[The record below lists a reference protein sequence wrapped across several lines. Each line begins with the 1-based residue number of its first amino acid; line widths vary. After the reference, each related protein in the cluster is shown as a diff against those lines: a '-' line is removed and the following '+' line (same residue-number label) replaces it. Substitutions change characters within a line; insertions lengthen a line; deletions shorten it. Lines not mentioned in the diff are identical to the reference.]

1 LPVALRQ
8 RVCCRPLADAGVA
21 ERRLLGRAEGSKPL
35 DLVVSRAP
43 HRNRKREAKSGEAH
57 DARVAGAPIVGGEE
71 GQPLLPCEEHGSLG
85 LGREWLAKRTSRLL
99 NALHQPLLVVAAG
112 GDAFILAPAKQ
123 LLLGEVG
130 REGQAALVPVG
141 SRRLLL
147 ALLAGLAAG
156 RGAAEEEVHGL
167 DKRRPWEGPPVRSQ
181 RWQALLR
188 GARARAAVRR
198 ATSPPTA
205 VRARRVRRGCG
216 RRGGREAG
224 VDPWCVCG

>member
-99 NALHQPLLVVAAG
+99 NALNQPLLVVAAG
-112 GDAFILAPAKQ
+112 GDACILAPAEQLLLGAPAEQ

-156 RGAAEEEVHGL
+156 RGAAEDQAHGL
-167 DKRRPWEGPPVRSQ
+167 DRRRPWQGPPVRSQ
-181 RWQALLR
+181 RLQALLPG
-188 GARARAAVRR
+188 GAGEGGGQASHLPANRR
-198 ATSPPTA
+198 AGA
-205 VRARRVRRGCG
+205 AG
-216 RRGGREAG
+216 EAG
-224 VDPWCVCG
+224 VRAARGS